1 MAVARGDVTTATRLV
16 AQARRVSRTDVEALV
31 NAANEHGFTALHSA
45 SALENEDAA
54 CALTQILLDAGAN
67 PHAVDREGF
76 GPMHWAAFVG
86 GTARLR
92 LLQEGGGD
100 VNLPSAKLGDTPLH
114 RACRAGHADTIAA
127 LVAAGADTRM
137 QNRAMLAPYD
147 VAGAGDESLLR
158 ADVRTRALKALTA
171 ADSSLRTLVL
181 HHDDCLRHV
190 TREGHQVSICQ
201 RCCLTYI
208 HAAVP
213 GARLCGCAV
222 VLSYACSPPSR
233 LRSCGYSFSPHRHFV
248 ASRALMIMLFSPSP
262 HRLCCAGSARARDS
276 NHGAAC

>member
-1 MAVARGDVTTATRLV
+1 MATAPPAIPPLTPGTTLAMMRQESDPLGALFASTAVMTPLSVRSCKSTELHLAVARGDVTTATRLV
-16 AQARRVSRTDVEALV
+16 AQSRRVSGTDMEALV

-45 SALENEDAA
+45 SAFENEDAA
-54 CALTQILLDAGAN
+54 CALIQLLLNARAN

-86 GTARLR
+86 GTDRLR
-92 LLQEGGGD
+92 LLQEGGAD

-114 RACRAGHADTIAA
+114 RACRAGHAATIAA

-147 VAGAGDESLLR
+147 VAGASDESLLR
-158 ADVRTRALKALTA
+158 ADVRSRAVRALTD

-190 TREGHQVSICQ
+190 TREGHQVSS
-201 RCCLTYI
+201 L
-208 HAAVP
+208 
-213 GARLCGCAV
+213 
-222 VLSYACSPPSR
+222 
-233 LRSCGYSFSPHRHFV
+233 
-248 ASRALMIMLFSPSP
+248 
-262 HRLCCAGSARARDS
+262 
-276 NHGAAC
+276 